1 MAYIFGP
8 VLSRRL
14 GRSLGVDPVPLKTCN
29 WNCVYCQLGRTRPL
43 TNERRA
49 YVPLPVILTELEVA
63 LAAYAPGELDWVTIV
78 GSGEP
83 TLHSEIGALIH
94 AIKRLTTT
102 PLAVITSGS
111 LLYLPEVRADLLAAD
126 AVLPTLSAGSPEV
139 YRAVHRPHPA
149 ATFARQVDGL
159 IAFRAAYQGRLWVE
173 VMLVRG
179 LNDTE
184 AALRDIAA
192 VLHRIR
198 PDAVH
203 VTLPERP
210 PAEPWVEPPDEA
222 GLMRAV
228 MILGTVARV
237 VHPAQGD
244 IDLRGCA
251 TPAEAILAVITR
263 HPMREKELVRALAHW
278 SPDQVRAALS
288 ELALQGAAQVVER
301 YGARFWCAAGAYY
314 ASDATSVPTRRVS
327 VHSQR
332 FRGGPGDA

>member
-1 MAYIFGP
+1 MAYVFGP

-43 TNERRA
+43 TNARRA
-49 YVPLPVILTELEVA
+49 YIRLPAILTELEAA
-63 LAAYAPGELDWVTIV
+63 LAAYAPEELDWVTIV

-83 TLHSEIGALIH
+83 TLHSQIGALIH
-94 AIKRLTTT
+94 AVKHLTTT
-102 PLAVITSGS
+102 PLAVITGGS

-126 AVLPTLSAGSPEV
+126 AVLPTLSAGSPDV
-139 YRAVHRPHPA
+139 YRAMHRPHPA
-149 ATFARQVDGL
+149 TTFARHVDGL

-192 VLHRIR
+192 VLQRVR

-222 GLMRAV
+222 GLMRA
-228 MILGTVARV
+228 MAILGAVAQV
-237 VHPAQGD
+237 VSPAQGD
-244 IDLRGCA
+244 IDLRGCV
-251 TPAEAILAVITR
+251 TPADAILAVITR
-263 HPMREKELVRALAHW
+263 HPMREEELAQALARW

-288 ELALQGAAQVVER
+288 ELALRGAAQVVER

-314 ASDATSVPTRRVS
+314 AGDAVTAPTRRVT
-327 VHSQR
+327 VHS
-332 FRGGPGDA
+332 RGLEEGPR